1 LRDQTIASYIL
12 RCPPSRGIMA
22 DKCAILETTK
32 SDISF
37 SDKASMNLTK
47 VLLVIEVPLIGN
59 IFSSVLEDEPDITIV
74 GCVATLPDALEFIKT
89 QEVDVVLVSVG
100 LPGQDSL
107 TLISTIV
114 DRTPST
120 KVLVLGLS
128 DEDKNSALLY
138 IEAGAAGYVLKDS
151 SLKEFIEIIRLTQK
165 GEAQV
170 STKIAGAM
178 MERLSNLA
186 RMFSSVENRIDG
198 DVRLTSRE
206 LEVLQYI
213 GEGLTNQEI
222 AARLVV
228 EVGTVKNHVHSI
240 LEKLNVS
247 SRDDAA
253 SYLAFIKR

>member
-1 LRDQTIASYIL
+1 MS
-12 RCPPSRGIMA
+12 
-22 DKCAILETTK
+22 
-32 SDISF
+32 ISF
-37 SDKASMNLTK
+37 SDKASMNPTK

-59 IFSSVLEDEPDITIV
+59 IFTSVLEEEPDIKIV
-74 GCVATLPDALEFIKT
+74 GCVATLQDTLKFVEA
-89 QEVDVVLVSVG
+89 QEVNVVVVSVG
-100 LPGQDSL
+100 LPNHDALIL
-107 TLISTIV
+107 TRMIV

-128 DEDKNSALLY
+128 EEDKNNALRY
-138 IEAGAAGYVLKDS
+138 IEAGAAGYVLRDS
-151 SLKEFIEIIRLTQK
+151 SLKEFIETIRLTQK

-186 RMFSSVENRIDG
+186 RMFSTVENRMDG
-198 DVRLTSRE
+198 DIRLTSRE

-222 AARLVV
+222 ASRLVV

-247 SRDDAA
+247 SRDEAA
-253 SYLAFIKR
+253 SYLTLIKR